1 MIAGPRLRAGLVL
14 VPEIGDS
21 AYTITAYR
29 MGKIAGVNGRIRRK
43 ARNTHNSVTMAN
55 VVMTSPK
62 QDNPEAVPF
71 SRNGGAERHASSHRA
86 PGQERH
92 APENGSG
99 KLRHD
104 ITEGRPQIELAH
116 QAESQRHDGIDVRA
130 APFPDRGER
139 DQRTGGAEQEA
150 GDQPAPS
157 FARQDARNGTA
168 FPEHQNHER
177 KADQHQHRRPDQF
190 GTKDQP
196 RNVSGPRTARHG
208 ASDRPANG
216 AVWRLSLTL
225 IGALPVRA
233 HAACQRRPRRRALR
247 SVWGF
252 HLPVRTMRSAPTWT
266 AAT

>member
-1 MIAGPRLRAGLVL
+1 MSPSANCSCHPSPGGTNPAEAEEHAQQRDHRERRDHFPEQDGPDAV
-14 VPEIGDS
+14 
-21 AYTITAYR
+21 AF
-29 MGKIAGVNGRIRRK
+29 
-43 ARNTHNSVTMAN
+43 AR
-55 VVMTSPK
+55 
-62 QDNPEAVPF
+62 E
-71 SRNGGAERHASSHRA
+71 GGAERHASPHRA

-92 APENGSG
+92 APENGPG

-116 QAESQRHDGIDVRA
+116 QAERQRHDGVDVRA

-177 KADQHQHRRPDQF
+177 KADQHQRRRPDQF

-196 RNVSGPRTARHG
+196 GNVGWTSSCSVDGQLSLDSTGHFAALAPLTRVLIRYN
-208 ASDRPANG
+208 PLL
-216 AVWRLSLTL
+216 AVMKSVRLS
-225 IGALPVRA
+225 
-233 HAACQRRPRRRALR
+233 
-247 SVWGF
+247 
-252 HLPVRTMRSAPTWT
+252 
-266 AAT
+266 